1 MSKNSRSKKDTSQ
14 NRPKPRQSPRFFA
27 IDLAKRESQLCVMDS
42 DGNILEERRFPTT
55 VKELEHIAL
64 SLTARDT
71 VTFEMTTNSFAIA
84 RLFKQKCRARVIV
97 SNPMKTK
104 LIASARVKT
113 DKIDARV
120 LAELA
125 RAQFLPEVWL
135 PDEGCESLR
144 RLVSRR
150 TNLVRRRTAIKNDV
164 HSILHRNLVEYDRPK
179 VFASES
185 SFRLLDI
192 SRLPALERLL
202 VDDYRDEIAS
212 TNARIEQTEML
223 IAAFVSADQKMLH
236 QMDLLMTIDGI
247 SIVSAA
253 GILSA
258 IGDIKRF
265 SNPKKLA
272 SYFGLCPSTYQS
284 GDLKAVHGRITKQGR
299 AEARWFLAES
309 AEALI
314 RTPSPLASLYQ
325 RVARK
330 KGHNIAKIA
339 VARKMSEL
347 VWHVLSKQSPY
358 LYQKH
363 RLTQE
368 KQARLRRLAKLS
380 GIKTP
385 SASPTKRSNDTA
397 LKGLKLPVEGRKLK
411 TEASRIA
418 AIRASNIYQAVTDR
432 RLNKYGLLNDDPN
445 SENPQPKLP
454 LIDPSGF
461 NPLKP
466 TQHDYEQLL
475 KDVLRDLLSPHLDPA
490 P

>member
-1 MSKNSRSKKDTSQ
+1 MSKNTKAQ
-14 NRPKPRQSPRFFA
+14 RFFG
-27 IDLAKRESQLCVMDS
+27 IDLAKRESQLCVMDA
-42 DGNILEERRFPTT
+42 DGRVLEERRFPTT
-55 VKELEHIAL
+55 ANELERIA
-64 SLTARDT
+64 SQLTARDT

-120 LAELA
+120 LCELA
-125 RAQFLPEVWL
+125 RAGFLPEVWL

-164 HSILHRNLVEYDRPK
+164 HSILHRNLVEYDRPQ

-185 SFRLLDI
+185 GFRSLDI

-202 VDDYRDEIAS
+202 IDDYRDEIAS
-212 TNARIEQTEML
+212 TDARIEQTEKL
-223 IAAFVSADQKMLH
+223 IAAFVCADPSMLH

-247 SIVSAA
+247 NIVSAA

-258 IGDIKRF
+258 VGDISRF
-265 SNPKKLA
+265 SSPKKLA

-284 GDLKAVHGRITKQGR
+284 GDLRSFHGRITKQGR

-314 RTPSPLASLYQ
+314 RTPSPLASLYG
-325 RVARK
+325 RVVKK
-330 KGHNIAKIA
+330 KGHNVAKIA
-339 VARKMSEL
+339 TARKMAEL

-368 KQARLRRLAKLS
+368 KQARLRYLAKQS
-380 GIKTP
+380 GIKTS

-418 AIRASNIYQAVTDR
+418 AIRASKIYQAVTERRTHIDR
-432 RLNKYGLLNDDPN
+432 
-445 SENPQPKLP
+445 LP

-461 NPLKP
+461 NPFRP
-466 TQHDYEQLL
+466 TQHDYEALL
-475 KDVLRDLLSPHLDPA
+475 RDVLRDLLSPHIQA
-490 P
+490 AA

>member
-1 MSKNSRSKKDTSQ
+1 MSKSKRKQPLSFAG
-14 NRPKPRQSPRFFA
+14 PSFFG
-27 IDLAKRESQLCVMDS
+27 IDLAKRESQLCVMDAE
-42 DGNILEERRFPTT
+42 GNILEERRFPTT
-55 VKELEHIAL
+55 VKELEAIA
-64 SLTARDT
+64 SRLTTRDT

-84 RLFKQKCRARVIV
+84 RLFKDKCRARVIV

-120 LAELA
+120 LCELA
-125 RAQFLPEVWL
+125 RVSFLPEVWL
-135 PDEGCESLR
+135 PDEETESLR

-164 HSILHRNLVEYDRPK
+164 HSILHRNLVEYERPK
-179 VFASES
+179 VFASGS
-185 SFRLLDI
+185 SFKSLDI
-192 SRLPALERLL
+192 SRLPALEKLL

-212 TNARIEQTEML
+212 VNARIEQTERV
-223 IAAFVSADQKMLH
+223 IAAFVCADQKMLH
-236 QMDLLMTIDGI
+236 NMDLLMTIDGI
-247 SIVSAA
+247 STVSAA

-258 IGDIKRF
+258 IGDISRF
-265 SNPKKLA
+265 SSPKKLA

-284 GDLKAVHGRITKQGR
+284 GDLRSFHGRITKQGR

-330 KGHNIAKIA
+330 KGHNLAKIA

-347 VWHVLSKQSPY
+347 IWHVLSKQSPY

-368 KQARLRRLAKLS
+368 KQARLRYLAKLS
-380 GIKTP
+380 GIKST
-385 SASPTKRSNDTA
+385 SASPTKRSNSTA
-397 LKGLKLPVEGRKLK
+397 LKGLKLPIAGRDLK
-411 TEASRIA
+411 TQASRIA
-418 AIRASNIYQAVTDR
+418 AIRASNIYQAVTEGRSDI
-432 RLNKYGLLNDDPN
+432 ND
-445 SENPQPKLP
+445 LP
-454 LIDPSGF
+454 LLDPSAF
-461 NPLKP
+461 NPFRP
-466 TQHDYEQLL
+466 TQHDYEALL
-475 KDVLRDLLSPHLDPA
+475 RDVLKDLLSGHLDEPA
-490 P
+490 RAEP